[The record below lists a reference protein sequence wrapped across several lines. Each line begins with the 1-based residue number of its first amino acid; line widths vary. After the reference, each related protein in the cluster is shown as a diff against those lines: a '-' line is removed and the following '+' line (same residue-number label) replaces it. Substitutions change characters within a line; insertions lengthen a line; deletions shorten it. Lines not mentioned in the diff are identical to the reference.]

1 MASMSLVE
9 PAPPGNWVR
18 TRKSIPA
25 IIGELWDSRD
35 LLVQFIQRDL
45 TVRYAQAIMGF
56 AWALLMPILIVGAG
70 LVFRVVLVTL
80 SGTKL
85 DGVSVASLAV
95 KALPWAFFSGGLSI
109 ATQSVIANSNLIGKI
124 YFPREALPIATVIAQ
139 CTDLGLGLALLL
151 AIVPFLGMHLTLNA
165 LFAVVVLLLLVA
177 FTAGCALWLSCA
189 NLFYRDV
196 KYIVQV
202 ILNFGVFAT
211 PVFFEPQ
218 MLGEKGA
225 RVLLALPL
233 SPFIQGLDVA
243 MVRGHSLLKT
253 LTLST
258 PKGDIVVWSPW
269 MLAYGA
275 ASAIFL
281 LGSGLLVF
289 RQGSG
294 KLRGDGMSRTPLLS
308 FEGCGR
314 SSGAARLTIL
324 CAIFCRQWRAG

>member
-1 MASMSLVE
+1 
-9 PAPPGNWVR
+9 
-18 TRKSIPA
+18 
-25 IIGELWDSRD
+25 
-35 LLVQFIQRDL
+35 
-45 TVRYAQAIMGF
+45 
-56 AWALLMPILIVGAG
+56 
-70 LVFRVVLVTL
+70 
-80 SGTKL
+80 
-85 DGVSVASLAV
+85 
-95 KALPWAFFSGGLSI
+95 
-109 ATQSVIANSNLIGKI
+109 
-124 YFPREALPIATVIAQ
+124 
-139 CTDLGLGLALLL
+139 
-151 AIVPFLGMHLTLNA
+151 MHLTLNA
-165 LFAVVVLLLLVA
+165 LFGVVVLLLLVA

-275 ASAIFL
+275 ASALLL
-281 LGSGLLVF
+281 LGSGASGFPAGV
-289 RQGSG
+289 RQV
-294 KLRGDGMSRTPLLS
+294 RGDGMSRIRFCHS
-308 FEGCGR
+308 RACGR